1 MSKSPLE
8 VLREQEQARV
18 DARLALLPELD
29 VAAMSLADAEEQVLE
44 ERRAY
49 GVVWKKLT
57 GGKSPKW
64 SAEELSAAG
73 YDKPVSVPSRGS
85 GSRSKKQGK
94 QEPAEEFVVV
104 PDGQEDGLPG

>member
-29 VAAMSLADAEEQVLE
+29 VAAMSLADAEERVLE

-49 GVVWKKLT
+49 GAVWKKLT

-64 SAEELSAAG
+64 SVDELSAAG
-73 YDKPVSVPSRGS
+73 YDKPVSVPSRAS
-85 GSRSKKQGK
+85 GARSKKQEK
-94 QEPAEEFVVV
+94 DQPAEV
-104 PDGQEDGLPG
+104 PQDFPAE